1 MLTKLALRNV
11 RRSARDYLVYF
22 FTMTVV
28 VALMFAFNSLLF
40 SQDIRRMFEQAQVME
55 VMLGLATFFIVL
67 IIAWLINYMLRF
79 ILEKR
84 SREFGIYLLLGMKK
98 KQIARLYMREN
109 LLLGAGAFLLGLV
122 FGMLVQQILMSVLY
136 SMVMLDYRLKIEM
149 TKGCLIMTASCYAG
163 CYLLALFRCK
173 RKLKKMNIYYLMN
186 AEKQNEEIKESHE
199 EIKKWLLPLSGLF
212 LLAFGIWLFFGK
224 VWDAQIILLFLAGL
238 VLVIYLFYTGLSSWI
253 VCYVRRKGKAVYR
266 GQNLFLLR
274 QFSSKI
280 KTMRFTMG
288 TLTSLFVLALLGC
301 CVAMMFNFYQDRML
315 AAKVPFDVQI
325 HSGYVEDDFAA
336 ELAVIEK
343 NVPVGEVYSYHIYE
357 NGTDQV
363 NVWLYTHL
371 KVFGDMYR
379 KEDGSPDRQAIA
391 EERNFTYCVYDTFM
405 GLTDYNHLRGMLGL
419 KEISLKDN
427 EYAVH
432 IKDRVFRE
440 TGDFS
445 DQLVMEGKN
454 GTLQFAGYYTEP
466 FSQDGHNGGDYVIVV
481 PDAEL
486 SKMRPFYSELVVEL
500 GGETPENLKRELD
513 EAAKRLDFKQIDVAA
528 ELDTD
533 EMLYANNCC
542 GSDAIIAYAADNLVR
557 DNMVVEIKCVLSTI
571 IFPMLYMGLVFLC
584 VALTVLSVQQ
594 LSDSAKY
601 KFRYGVLKQIG
612 MGTKGVAGLVLKQL
626 VLFYLCPALFA
637 VLISGI
643 IAGYVGG
650 KFNFYSGA
658 VTPSGQYFGIS
669 FLLFFG
675 IYLIYFAVT
684 YVGFMRNL
692 EENPM
697 K

>member
-1 MLTKLALRNV
+1 MLAKLALRNV
-11 RRSARDYLVYF
+11 KRSSKDYLVYF

-40 SQDIRRMFEQAQVME
+40 SKDVQSMFEQAALMQ
-55 VMLGLATFFIVL
+55 VMLGLATFFI
-67 IIAWLINYMLRF
+67 IIIVAWLINYTLRF
-79 ILEKR
+79 IMEKR
-84 SREFGIYLLLGMKK
+84 SREFGTYLLLGMKR

-109 LLLGAGAFLLGLV
+109 VILGMGAFFAGLV
-122 FGMLVQQILMSVLY
+122 CGILVQQIILSVLY
-136 SMVMLDYRLKIEM
+136 SMFSLDYVFNVEM
-149 TKGCLIMTASCYAG
+149 NGGCLIMTASCYAG
-163 CYLLALFRCK
+163 CYLLALLRCK
-173 RKLKKMNIYYLMN
+173 RKLKKMNIYNLMN
-186 AEKQNEEIKESHE
+186 AEKLNEEIKESHE
-199 EIKKWLLPLSGLF
+199 EVKKWLLPVSGLF
-212 LLAFGIWLFFGK
+212 LLLFGLWLFFGK
-224 VWDAQIILLFLAGL
+224 NWSAEIILLFLTGL
-238 VLVIYLFYTGLSSWI
+238 VLVIYLFYTGLASFI
-253 VCYVRRKGKAVYR
+253 VCYVRRKGALVYK

-288 TLTSLFVLALLGC
+288 TLTALFVLAFLGC
-301 CVAMMFNFYQDRML
+301 SVAMMFNFYQDRML
-315 AAKVPFDVQI
+315 EEKMPFDVQI
-325 HSGYVEDDFAA
+325 HSGYTEEDFAA

-343 NVPVGEVYSYHIYE
+343 SASIKEAYSYHIYE

-363 NVWLYTHL
+363 NVFLYTNL
-371 KVFGDMYR
+371 KVFGDTYK
-379 KEDGSPDRQAIA
+379 KEDGSPDRQAISHMHD
-391 EERNFTYCVYDTFM
+391 FFYCTYDTFM
-405 GLTDYNHLRGMLGL
+405 GLTDYNRLRNMLGL
-419 KEISLKDN
+419 EEISLEED
-427 EYAVH
+427 EYAIH

-445 DQLVMEGKN
+445 DRLVIEGGR

-481 PDAEL
+481 PDAEAAL
-486 SKMRPFYSELVVEL
+486 MRPYYSELAVEL
-500 GGETPENLKRELD
+500 YGETPRELKHELD
-513 EAAKRLDFKQIDVAA
+513 EAAKRLDFKQAMGD
-528 ELDTD
+528 LDADGT
-533 EMLYANNCC
+533 LYANSCI
-542 GSDAIIAYAADNLVR
+542 GSDTIMVYAADNLVR
-557 DNMVVEIKCVLSTI
+557 DNIVVEMKGILFTL

-584 VALTVLSVQQ
+584 VALTVLSIQQ

-612 MGTKGVAGLVLKQL
+612 MGTRQVARLVLKQL

-658 VTPSGQYFGIS
+658 ATPSALYFDIS

-675 IYLIYFAVT
+675 VYSIYFVAT

-692 EENPM
+692 ESWE